1 MTESNNGRVSFDI
14 NELVKST
21 YNKIAEW
28 HNENATSSALQH
40 LSFELVSE
48 IIEESYRHLDLKV
61 GFDLEMDQE
70 TRNKV
75 EEEKANKKRRLGVND
90 MDNLS
95 DEELLREIMKRKNP
109 QAQGQ

>member
-28 HNENATSSALQH
+28 HNENATSSGLQH

-70 TRNKV
+70 TRSKV